1 MIDVLSRITDKDELF
16 RLLDAMAT
24 GQNRR
29 IDEAEFRDHLDA
41 RVRGQSHVTADVAR
55 LIRLQWGKQSRNRPI
70 ACLLLLGPTGTGKTE
85 LAKALASYLF
95 NDEKAMLRFD
105 GPDLAGAEAKS
116 RLIGLPRGYVG
127 WESGGAITRPVL
139 NNPRRLILFD
149 EVEKAWPGVF
159 DLFLTMMGEGRLTEQ
174 GSNKVADFT
183 QSIIVLTSNAEH
195 EAIGRIQD
203 EVEDPDERTDAVKKH
218 LRDSQV
224 FRPEI
229 VGRFDKIYV
238 FRPLDLRAIAD
249 VAALKILAV
258 AREYDVEIESV
269 DPALIVE
276 AMRRGNKLKDFG
288 ARELE
293 RVVGEMFGES
303 LMAARDADV
312 RRVRVAAGPRGELRI
327 EESVARPAA
336 EARRSR

>member
-29 IDEAEFRDHLDA
+29 IDEAEFRDHLDG
-41 RVRGQSHVTADVAR
+41 RVRGQSHVTADAAR

-139 NNPRRLILFD
+139 
-149 EVEKAWPGVF
+149 
-159 DLFLTMMGEGRLTEQ
+159 DLFLAMMGEGRLTEQ

-327 EESVARPAA
+327 EGATARPAA